1 MRVGR
6 ERPVTV
12 TIDPRAAV
20 DRSAE
25 IGPDVYVGPY
35 CTIGAQVAIGART
48 RLESHVVVEGPTTI
62 GADNVISPV
71 VVLGGP
77 PQDVKYRGEPTRL
90 EIGDRNRIREGVT
103 MHRGT
108 EHGGGLTRVG
118 DDNFFM
124 VHAHVGHDCRVGS
137 RTTFVN
143 AATLAGHV
151 EVGDDATIG
160 AFSGVH
166 QFCRV
171 ARFAF
176 IGGYSVVTRDALPWV
191 LTVGNRARAYG
202 LNVVGLRR
210 SGYTRPTIDA
220 IRRCYRLLFQS
231 KLTLE
236 EGLARAEAELGEVE
250 EARYFL
256 DFVRSSRR
264 GVCR

>member
-1 MRVGR
+1 MTAR
-6 ERPVTV
+6 
-12 TIDPRAAV
+12 IDPRAAV
-20 DRSAE
+20 DHGAQL
-25 IGPDVYVGPY
+25 GDDVFVGPF
-35 CTIGAQVAIGART
+35 CTIGPQVVIGPRT
-48 RLESHVVVEGPTTI
+48 RLVSHVVVEGPVTI
-62 GADNVISPV
+62 GADNVIAPT
-71 VVLGGP
+71 VVLGGA
-77 PQDVKYRGEPTRL
+77 PQDVKYAGGPTRL
-90 EIGDRNRIREGVT
+90 EIGHRNQIREGVT

-108 EHGGGLTRVG
+108 EHGEGVTRVG

-151 EVGDDATIG
+151 EVGDGATIG

-171 ARFAF
+171 ARWAF

-191 LTVGNRARAYG
+191 LTVGNRARACG

-210 SGYTRPTIDA
+210 SGYARPTVDA
-220 IRRCYRLLFQS
+220 IRSCYRLLFQS
-231 KLTLE
+231 KLTLA
-236 EGLARAEAELGEVE
+236 EGLGRAEAELGEIE
-250 EARYFL
+250 EVRYFL
-256 DFVRSSRR
+256 DFVRASRR